1 MIEGVQAI
9 QIGLHSK
16 TTIYKAER
24 QTPVMKKIIVKTQ
37 KKDLCKIEAC
47 LHDTI
52 YAAKEEDNHIRITLY
67 THDNELDEVINNLE
81 EIVDMRYK
89 KCMIEVYTPEFIISS
104 ALERSERKDEESPK
118 PPVEKLI
125 DSTRPHVATDISKIA
140 LATIAGMIALTGLFM
155 NNVAIIIG
163 AMLLSPLLGPIYA
176 FTINVAVGRGKYVVK
191 SLANLG
197 LLLGMVVLFSYVTT
211 VIISRI
217 VPLSLTPEILARMD
231 SSVIYILM
239 AVLLGFASIFALSRD
254 ISESIAGVAIAAAL
268 LPPAVVV
275 GISLVLYPSRAVDS
289 LVLTLENVLGL
300 MAGGL
305 CAVLFLDIEPRRYH
319 QRVLAKR
326 FIARVSLVLAVLLGL
341 LLVLTFLM

>member
-1 MIEGVQAI
+1 
-9 QIGLHSK
+9 
-16 TTIYKAER
+16 
-24 QTPVMKKIIVKTQ
+24 
-37 KKDLCKIEAC
+37 
-47 LHDTI
+47 
-52 YAAKEEDNHIRITLY
+52 
-67 THDNELDEVINNLE
+67 
-81 EIVDMRYK
+81 
-89 KCMIEVYTPEFIISS
+89 
-104 ALERSERKDEESPK
+104 
-118 PPVEKLI
+118 
-125 DSTRPHVATDISKIA
+125 
-140 LATIAGMIALTGLFM
+140 
-155 NNVAIIIG
+155 
-163 AMLLSPLLGPIYA
+163 
-176 FTINVAVGRGKYVVK
+176 
-191 SLANLG
+191 
-197 LLLGMVVLFSYVTT
+197 
-211 VIISRI
+211 
-217 VPLSLTPEILARMD
+217 MD